1 MRRWNLV
8 LAMAVIF
15 VGAWARGEEP
25 SGLFPFVLPWD
36 DASPGVTDVSGWL
49 PKPAGKL
56 GPVHAGD
63 DGHLHTGNE
72 RIRFVGVNLAFAANF
87 PRKEDAP
94 KVAARLAK
102 FGINVVRFHH
112 LDMFAFPQ
120 GIRARNAAGTGD
132 LDPEALERLDYF
144 VAQLKRHG
152 IYANLNLLV
161 SRPFNAADGLP
172 ADVEGIADSKDRHI
186 VGFFHEAG
194 LKAQREYA
202 RKLLTHRNP
211 HTELTFAED
220 PAVAFVEIN
229 NENGLLNAWLG
240 GQVDRLPEVFL
251 RDLRRQWNAWLRRRH
266 GSTEK
271 LRQAWGVKEE
281 ALGAELLAN
290 ADFAQGVEPWV
301 LECHEKAEASAAG
314 SDDAPAAVRTASAA
328 ARSVRIA
335 VTQAGAMGWHVQF
348 NQPGIKVQAE
358 RPYTLSFWA
367 RANKPVKMTAQV
379 GQAHDPW
386 KNLGLGAEVEV
397 TAEWKPF
404 RFVFLPPASDDNARV
419 NFSDLAS
426 QAATVWLAG
435 VSFRPGGAIG
445 LAPGERIETDSLPP
459 ISRSRF
465 GERTPE
471 GQRDWLRFLWET
483 EDAYW
488 QTMQRYLKEELKVR
502 GVVIGTIVGCSTPNL
517 MARLDA
523 VDTHAYWHHPHFPG
537 RQWDP
542 EDWVVANRTMVNEP
556 GGTLPGL
563 ALRRVA
569 GKPHSVTE
577 YNHPAPNTFSG
588 EGFLL
593 LAAYGALQD
602 WDAIYAFSY
611 SHSGDW
617 DARRI
622 TGFFDIDQHPTKMAS
637 LPAAVA
643 LFTRGDVRPAQQQ
656 VTAALGREREV
667 EALRGSG
674 PWELVHA
681 GSEGVPPETALVHR
695 VALVTEGGKRGE
707 EARGEAVRPGEARY
721 TSDTGELLWDLG
733 NRQRGVVTVDTPK
746 SKAVIGYGGGR
757 RFALGAVVI
766 EPGNTAQDGWCTV
779 TLTALEGNLA
789 TGPARL
795 LVTATGL
802 AENTGMK
809 WKSGAKD
816 SVGRD
821 WGKAPSVVE
830 GVPARL
836 TMPQPAARVR
846 AWALDE
852 RGQRKGAHPVQ
863 SGPDGNALLALEPA
877 RQTLWY
883 EIEVK

>member
-1 MRRWNLV
+1 MRRWQLF
-8 LAMAVIF
+8 LATSLIF
-15 VGAWARGEEP
+15 TAGCARGDEP
-25 SGLFPFVLPWD
+25 AGLFPFVLPWD

-56 GPVHAGD
+56 GPIHAGD
-63 DGHLHTGNE
+63 DGHLHAGNE

-87 PRKEDAP
+87 PRKEDAA

-112 LDMFAFPQ
+112 MDMFAFPQ

-172 ADVEGIADSKDRHI
+172 ADIERVADWKDRHV

-194 LKAQREYA
+194 LKAQKEYA

-211 HTELTFAED
+211 HTELTYAED

-229 NENGLLNAWLG
+229 NENGLLNTWLG

-251 RDLRRQWNAWLRRRH
+251 RDLQRQWNAWLRQRH

-281 ALGAELLAN
+281 APGAELLAN
-290 ADFAQGVEPWV
+290 ADFAQGVEHWV
-301 LECHEKAEASAAG
+301 LERHEKAEASAAG
-314 SDDAPAAVRTASAA
+314 SDDVPAAVRTASAT

-335 VTQAGAMGWHVQF
+335 ITQPGAMGWHVQF

-358 RPYTLSFWA
+358 HPHTLTFWA
-367 RANKPVKMTAQV
+367 RADKPLKMTAQA

-386 KNLGLGAEVEV
+386 KNLGLSAEVDV

-404 RFVFLPPASDDNARV
+404 RFVFLPAASDDNARV
-419 NFSDLAS
+419 NFSDLAR
-426 QAATVWLAG
+426 QAGTVWLAG

-445 LAPGERIETDSLPP
+445 LAPGERIENDSLPP
-459 ISRSRF
+459 FARSRF
-465 GERTPE
+465 GERSAL

-523 VDTHAYWHHPHFPG
+523 VDTHAYWQHPHFPG
-537 RQWDP
+537 RPWDP
-542 EDWVVANRTMVNEP
+542 ENWVVANRTMVNEP

-577 YNHPAPNTFSG
+577 YNHAAPNTFAG
-588 EGFLL
+588 EGILL

-602 WDAIYAFSY
+602 WDAIYAFAY

-622 TGFFDIDQHPTKMAS
+622 TSFFDIDQHPTKMAA

-643 LFTRGDVRPAQQQ
+643 LFTRGDIRPAQKQ
-656 VTAALGREREV
+656 VTVALGKEREV

-681 GSEGVPPETALVHR
+681 GTVGVPRETALVHR

-707 EARGEAVRPGEARY
+707 EAGGEAVRPGEARY
-721 TSDTGELLWDLG
+721 ASDTGELLWDLG

-746 SKAVIGYGGGR
+746 SKAVIGYGGGK
-757 RFALGAVVI
+757 RFALGGVVI
-766 EPGNTAQDGWCTV
+766 EPGDTAQDGWCTV
-779 TLTALEGNLA
+779 TLTAMEGNLS

-795 LVTATGL
+795 LFTATGL
-802 AENTGMK
+802 TENTGMK
-809 WKSGAKD
+809 WKSAAKD

-821 WGKAPSVVE
+821 WGKAPSLVE

-836 TMPQPAARVR
+836 TLPFPAARLQ

-852 RGQRKGAHPVQ
+852 RGQRKAALTVQ
-863 SGPDGNALLALEPA
+863 SGGDDKALLALEPA
-877 RQTLWY
+877 KQTLWY